1 MTTATAGDP
10 AGPDRLLRYGP
21 HDDQRIELSH
31 PRGQPRGTV
40 VLIHG
45 GYWREPFTAALMHP
59 LVPEF
64 TARGWA
70 VANLEYRRGGAGWAA
85 MHDDLVAGLA
95 AVRSTTPTPAPDA
108 RLALVGHSVGGQLA
122 LLGGEEGDAVVA
134 LAPVTDIARGYHESI
149 GDGAVAEFFH
159 DAPAVIPETYAQAS
173 PIAQLPPRAA
183 VLLVHGADDT
193 RVPLAHTHAYLQAA
207 RAAAAHPNAVQGE
220 NPPAG
225 ATPTLLELP
234 HLSHL
239 DAIAPDA
246 PHWPRV
252 HTWLDHWQHPPRM

>member
-45 GYWREPFTAALMHP
+45 GYWREPFTAALMRP

-70 VANLEYRRGGAGWAA
+70 VANLEYRRGAAGWAA

-95 AVRSTTPTPAPDA
+95 AVRSTAPTPAPDA

-122 LLGGEEGDAVVA
+122 LLGGQEGDAVVA

-149 GDGAVAEFFH
+149 GDGAVAEFFGDDPTTIP
-159 DAPAVIPETYAQAS
+159 DAYAEAS
-173 PIAQLPPRAA
+173 PLAHLPPSAE

-193 RVPLAHTHAYLQAA
+193 RVPLPHTRAYLQAA
-207 RAAAAHPNAVQGE
+207 QA
-220 NPPAG
+220 AG